1 MGLTRL
7 LTLGSSNAKTAK
19 GEAYGVLTGILH
31 LAPERASGFN
41 VCAYA
46 GACVAPCLNTS
57 GRGRPETP
65 LGARIQSARVRKTA
79 RFFSDRAEF
88 MRDLARDIAA
98 VERKAKRRGMVPAI
112 RLNGT
117 SDIPWESVA
126 VDGAPNLMAL
136 FPNVQFYDYTK
147 YPVARR
153 LLLPLNYHLTQSLDV
168 GIGSETEALTAL
180 SIGRN
185 VAVVFS
191 VARSG
196 PLPERFTLGASTFP
210 VINGDASDLRFTD
223 PRGVIVGLRAKGR
236 AKHDASGFVRKVAE

>member
-65 LGARIQSARVRKTA
+65 LGARIQSARLRKTA
-79 RFFSDRAEF
+79 RFFSDRDGF
-88 MRDLARDIAA
+88 MRDLCRDVSAL
-98 VERKAKRRGMVPAI
+98 VRKAKRRGMLPAV

-117 SDIPWESVA
+117 SDIPWERIP
-126 VDGAPNLMAL
+126 VDGAPHIFAA
-136 FPNVQFYDYTK
+136 FPDVTFYDYTK
-147 YPVARR
+147 WPVARR
-153 LLLPLNYHLTQSLDV
+153 LVLPANYHLTQSLDV
-168 GIGSETEALTAL
+168 GLSSEVEALTAL

-185 VAVVFS
+185 VAAVFPI
-191 VARSG
+191 ARSK
-196 PLPERFTLGASTFP
+196 PLPETFKLGASTFP

-236 AKHDASGFVRKVAE
+236 AKHDQSGFVREVA